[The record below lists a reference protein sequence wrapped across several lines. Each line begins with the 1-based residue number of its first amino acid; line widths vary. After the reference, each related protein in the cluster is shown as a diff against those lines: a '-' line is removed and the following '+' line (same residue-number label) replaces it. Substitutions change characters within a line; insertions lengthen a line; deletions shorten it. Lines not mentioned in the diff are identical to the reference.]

1 MQSSLR
7 LGGAQGVQS
16 ARQTGRVAS
25 LSPKHAAGRVR
36 RQLRCQAALAPSSS
50 FMGARVA
57 RTAAPQYAARRTQTR
72 GRMVVKAMF
81 ERFTEKAIKVRWGSD
96 RRLQLAIAA
105 ALRHIRRSFC
115 LISLALRQL
124 GARRWRAAD
133 VGVFAHQR
141 AVSLRNSHST
151 ASGCSRVQYRA

>member
-1 MQSSLR
+1 MQ
-7 LGGAQGVQS
+7 V
-16 ARQTGRVAS
+16 ARQHGRVAS

-57 RTAAPQYAARRTQTR
+57 RTAAPHYAARRTHTR

-96 RRLQLAIAA
+96 RRQQLAIAA
-105 ALRHIRRSFC
+105 ASRQSSRSFW
-115 LISLALRQL
+115 LL
-124 GARRWRAAD
+124 
-133 VGVFAHQR
+133 
-141 AVSLRNSHST
+141 
-151 ASGCSRVQYRA
+151 

>member
-7 LGGAQGVQS
+7 LGGAQGVQV
-16 ARQTGRVAS
+16 ARQHGRVAS

-57 RTAAPQYAARRTQTR
+57 RTAAPHYAARRTHTR

-96 RRLQLAIAA
+96 RRQQLAIAA
-105 ALRHIRRSFC
+105 ASRQSSRSFW
-115 LISLALRQL
+115 LL
-124 GARRWRAAD
+124 
-133 VGVFAHQR
+133 
-141 AVSLRNSHST
+141 
-151 ASGCSRVQYRA
+151 